1 MIVLAINDN
10 GQSSY
15 YLVLSALILL
25 FTLYVGELMRIFNY
39 CLNFV
44 SKVMDS
50 LFVKSKVLPENPIE
64 QYGLNPAY
72 PTFYIVKLNAR
83 SDLAALDKV
92 CKKFGLPSPMQSQ
105 FLGGQELERFIGL
118 QNPPPLFGDKAK
130 PTDALNQGKQIIDQ
144 LLANGEQNVQVL
156 PVTILWGRNPGKEKP
171 GLGTLVSHSLTPSWF
186 RKFFVLL
193 FSGRDN
199 FIRFSQ
205 PLDLSLLVNE
215 KADVNELPH
224 KLLRVA
230 RVHFRRQ
237 KLAATGPKM
246 PSREQLFNSLL
257 ASPTIKKAIQTEAK
271 EKNISQ
277 QQARQNAL
285 KLLDEIAANYSDAT
299 IRVAERILTWLWNKL
314 YNGIDIKYTEQ
325 LHDLTN
331 KGHEIIYMPCHRSHM
346 DYLLLTYSIYHL
358 GLVPPHIAAGIN
370 LNFFPAGGI
379 FRRSGAFFI
388 RRSFAGNKLYSAVF
402 KEYLSQLFIKGYS
415 VKFYTEGGRSRTG
428 RLLPPKTGMLAMT
441 LQAMLR
447 GIDRPISIVPVYI
460 GYEHVMEINTYLK
473 ELAGDDKKGESIF
486 GIFKAI
492 KNLKNYGRGYLNFG
506 DPISINQ
513 YLNEH
518 QPDWRESI
526 HPTDVQKP
534 QWLGPQVATLADK
547 VMVNI
552 NSAAALNSVNLLAM
566 ILLVNDKQALSKPKL
581 LAQLDF
587 YLHLQRSASYSE
599 KVTIPDENPEQL
611 LAHAL
616 KLNKF
621 EVISDEFGEIIAIN
635 DKEKILFNYYRNNIL
650 HVFAVPSL
658 LALHIFKSHKTT
670 IAQCQ
675 ALINCFYPLFA
686 KEWFLHELDE
696 NYITRIL
703 ASFVDQDLIEIDGD
717 NIKITN
723 SNDCLAKLE
732 ILGRALSLTL
742 QRYAIVT
749 GFIQT
754 SLGIERAELER
765 ESQVLAER
773 LGTLHGIKTPEFF
786 DKKVL
791 VGFISNLREQ
801 GLISETENG
810 LQGST
815 ELCEVY
821 MHLKALLPARVWQS
835 ISDIVQGQCNQK

>member
-1 MIVLAINDN
+1 
-10 GQSSY
+10 
-15 YLVLSALILL
+15 
-25 FTLYVGELMRIFNY
+25 MRFLNY
-39 CLNFV
+39 CLNILTVGV
-44 SKVMDS
+44 SRFLVG
-50 LFVKSKVLPENPIE
+50 SKILPQNPIE
-64 QYGLNPAY
+64 HYGLNPDN
-72 PTFYIVKLNAR
+72 PTLYIVRLNSR
-83 SDLAALDKV
+83 FDLAALAIA
-92 CKKFGLPSPMQSQ
+92 CKKNGLPNPTEQQ
-105 FLGGQELERFIGL
+105 VLGDEQVERFIAIK
-118 QNPPPLFGDKAK
+118 NPPPLFGNKAK
-130 PTDALNQGKQIIDQ
+130 PTNALAQGKHVIEQ
-144 LLANGEQNVQVL
+144 LIKTGHKNVQVV
-156 PVTILWGRNPGKEKP
+156 PVTILWGRDPGKEKP
-171 GLGTLVSHSLTPSWF
+171 GFRTLITHSLTPSWF
-186 RKFFVLL
+186 RKFFVVL

-215 KADVNELPH
+215 KADVNELPQ

-230 RVHFRRQ
+230 RVHFKRQ

-257 ASPTIKKAIQTEAK
+257 ASPTIKKAIQDEAK
-271 EKNISQ
+271 AKNISQ
-277 QQARQNAL
+277 TEARQNAL
-285 KLLDEIAANYSDAT
+285 KLLDEIAANYSEAM
-299 IRVAERILTWLWNKL
+299 IRVAERALTWLWNKL

-325 LHDLTN
+325 IHELTN

-346 DYLLLTYSIYHL
+346 DYLLLTYSIYHE

-447 GIDRPISIVPVYI
+447 GIDRPVSIVPVYI

-473 ELAGDDKKGESIF
+473 ELAGKDKKGESIF
-486 GIFKAI
+486 GILKAI
-492 KNLKNYGRGYLNFG
+492 KNLKNYGRGNLNFG

-513 YLNEH
+513 YLNDN

-534 QWLGPQVATLADK
+534 QWLGPQVASLADQ
-547 VMVNI
+547 VMVKI
-552 NSAAALNSVNLLAM
+552 NNVAALNAVNLLAM

-587 YLHLQRSASYSE
+587 YLQLQRNASYSE
-599 KVTIPDENPEQL
+599 KVTAPEETPAQL
-611 LAHAL
+611 LTHAL

-621 EVISDEFGEIIAIN
+621 NVISDEFGEIITIN

-650 HVFAVPSL
+650 HLFAVPSL
-658 LALHIFKSHKTT
+658 VALHIFKSHTT
-670 IAQCQ
+670 TVAQCQ
-675 ALINCFYPLFA
+675 QMIDAFYPLFA
-686 KEWFLHELDE
+686 KEWFMHELDE
-696 NYITRIL
+696 NYLTRIL
-703 ASFVDQDLIEIDGD
+703 ANFTDQNLIELDGD
-717 NIKITN
+717 NIKVTN
-723 SNDCLAKLE
+723 TNDCLAKLE
-732 ILGRALSLTL
+732 MLGRALSFTL
-742 QRYAIVT
+742 QRYAIVI

-754 SLGIERAELER
+754 SNGIDKAELER

-773 LGTLHGIKTPEFF
+773 LGTLHGIQTPEFF

-791 VGFISNLREQ
+791 ISFIDNLRGE
-801 GLISETENG
+801 GLITEGEEG
-810 LQGST
+810 LIGSPQ
-815 ELCEVY
+815 LCETY
-821 MHLKALLPARVWQS
+821 RRLKTLLPARIWQS
-835 ISDIVQGQCNQK
+835 ISDIVQGQCANN